1 MKAIG
6 GFLLGAIALA
16 LVGGLC
22 LTASILDRE
31 MVHAQ
36 EHVVSGDYAEPL
48 ALLDTTERYFEY
60 ASRLPWI
67 GNGPVNDVRARK
79 AELQYW
85 QRQYA
90 AVVPEIADPVGNVAS
105 DNIALQLVVASAMY
119 RIGQA
124 EAGGRQTM
132 RGALDAAIDGYLT
145 VLKNASRQEDAAYDA
160 AYNYEFLLRLRD
172 DLAKGRRKAEPVDV
186 SGPHGHVGGPLLK
199 GKNEFKIYIPLQS
212 DEIDKGVTAGKAA
225 PIKRK
230 G

>member
-1 MKAIG
+1 LEVVMKAIG

-22 LTASILDRE
+22 LAASILDRE

-48 ALLDTTERYFEY
+48 AILETTERYFEY

-67 GNGPVNDVRARK
+67 GNGPVNDMRARK
-79 AELQYW
+79 AALHYW

-90 AVVPEIADPVGNVAS
+90 AVVPEVADPVGNIPS
-105 DNIALQLVVASAMY
+105 DNIELQLVVASAMY

-124 EAGGRQTM
+124 EAGSRQTM
-132 RGALDAAIDGYLT
+132 RGALDAAIEGYLT
-145 VLKNASRQEDAAYDA
+145 VLKNASRQEDAAY
-160 AYNYEFLLRLRD
+160 NYEFLLRLRD
-172 DLAKGRRKAEPVDV
+172 DIAKGRRKAESIDV
-186 SGPHGHVGGPLLK
+186 SGPHGQVGGPLLK

>member
-1 MKAIG
+1 LEVVMKAAG

-22 LTASILDRE
+22 LAVGMLDRE

-48 ALLDTTERYFEY
+48 AILDTTERYSEY
-60 ASRLPWI
+60 ISHLPWI

-79 AELQYW
+79 AALRYW

-105 DNIALQLVVASAMY
+105 DNIELQLVVANSIY

-124 EAGGRQTM
+124 ETKDGKPA
-132 RGALDAAIDGYLT
+132 RGALDAAINGYLT
-145 VLKNASRQEDAAYDA
+145 VLKNASRQEDAAY
-160 AYNYEFLLRLRD
+160 NYEFLVRLRD
-172 DLAKGRRKAEPVDV
+172 DVAKGRRKVEPIGAR
-186 SGPHGHVGGPLLK
+186 GPHGSSGAPLSQSK
-199 GKNEFKIYIPLQS
+199 SDYKIYVPLQS
-212 DEIDKGVTAGKAA
+212 DEIDKSVTAGKAP

>member
-16 LVGGLC
+16 LIGGLC

-36 EHVVSGDYAEPL
+36 EHVVSGEYAEPL
-48 ALLDTTERYFEY
+48 VILDTSERYFAY

-67 GNGPVNDVRARK
+67 GNGPVNDVRARR
-79 AELQYW
+79 AALRYW

-105 DNIALQLVVASAMY
+105 DNIELQLVVANAMY

-124 EAGGRQTM
+124 EAGSRQTLL
-132 RGALDAAIDGYLT
+132 GALDAAITGYLT
-145 VLKNASRQEDAAYDA
+145 VLKNASRQEDAAY
-160 AYNYEFLLRLRD
+160 NYEFLVRLRD
-172 DLAKGRRKAEPVDV
+172 DIIKGRRKAEPVDI
-186 SGPHGHVGGPLLK
+186 SGPHGHIGSPPPT
-199 GKNEFKIYIPLQS
+199 GKNDFKIYIPLQS

>member
-6 GFLLGAIALA
+6 SFMLGALA
-16 LVGGLC
+16 LAVVGSLC
-22 LTASILDRE
+22 LAAGLLDRE

-48 ALLDTTERYFEY
+48 VILDTTERYAEY

-79 AELQYW
+79 AAIRYW

-90 AVVPEIADPVGNVAS
+90 AIVPEIADPVANVAP
-105 DNIALQLVVASAMY
+105 DNIELQLVVANAMY

-124 EAGGRQTM
+124 EAGSRQTL
-132 RGALDAAIDGYLT
+132 RGALDAAINGYLT
-145 VLKNASRQEDAAYDA
+145 VLKNASRQDDA
-160 AYNYEFLLRLRD
+160 AYNYEFLVRLRD
-172 DLAKGRRKAEPVDV
+172 DIAKGRRKAEPIDV
-186 SGPHGHVGGPLLK
+186 SGPHGHVGSPPLT
-199 GKNEFKIYIPLQS
+199 GKNEFKIYVPLQS
-212 DEIDKGVTAGKAA
+212 DEIDKGVTSGKAA